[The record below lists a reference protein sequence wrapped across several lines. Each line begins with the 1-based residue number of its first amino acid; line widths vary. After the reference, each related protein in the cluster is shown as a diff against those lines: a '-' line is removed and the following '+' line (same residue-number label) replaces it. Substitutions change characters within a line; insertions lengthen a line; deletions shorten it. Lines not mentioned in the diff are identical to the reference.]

1 MLPTW
6 TTKIIS
12 EPATEP
18 VTLAQ
23 VKLHSRI
30 SHSEDD
36 TWLTMAIIVARQYVE
51 KTCEL
56 SLITQTRRTTFAGF
70 HKPWLTLAYGPTV
83 SISAVQYYDQTNS
96 LQTLATY
103 QAALESNPCLIVPA
117 AGEPW
122 PSTMPNRIDAV
133 KVTSFKNQLPR
144 VINPGGLKSLKALQA
159 AAWVKSMQDTCN
171 TFTAFLMNSLRNR
184 IAPIPSSRDFFTG
197 TALRAEGQSTH
208 GISVERA

>member
-36 TWLTMAIIVARQYVE
+36 SWLTMAIVVARQYIE

-70 HKPWLTLAYGPTV
+70 HKPWLTLAYGPTI
-83 SISAVQYYDQTNS
+83 SITTIEYYDQANA

-117 AGEPW
+117 AGQPW
-122 PSTMPNRIDAV
+122 PATMPNRIDAV
-133 KVTSFKNQLPR
+133 KVTYVAGYGAEENVPAALKQGILLLVDFWYSNR
-144 VINPGGLKSLKALQA
+144 SAVEMGSPG
-159 AAWVKSMQDTCN
+159 
-171 TFTAFLMNSLRNR
+171 
-184 IAPIPSSRDFFTG
+184 PIPFGVDNLLNLFASGNYR
-197 TALRAEGQSTH
+197 
-208 GISVERA
+208 

>member
-1 MLPTW
+1 MLPSW
-6 TTKIIS
+6 TTKILS

-18 VTLAQ
+18 ITLAQ

-36 TWLTMAIIVARQYVE
+36 TWLTMAIIVARQYIE

-70 HKPWLTLAYGPTV
+70 HKPWLTLAYGPTI
-83 SISAVQYYDQTNS
+83 SITTIEYYDQANA

-117 AGEPW
+117 AGQPW

-133 KVTSFKNQLPR
+133 KVTYVAGYGAAENVPAALKQGILLLVDFWYSNR
-144 VINPGGLKSLKALQA
+144 SAVEMGSPG
-159 AAWVKSMQDTCN
+159 
-171 TFTAFLMNSLRNR
+171 
-184 IAPIPSSRDFFTG
+184 PIPFGVD
-197 TALRAEGQSTH
+197 ALLNLFASGNYR
-208 GISVERA
+208 

>member
-36 TWLTMAIIVARQYVE
+36 TWLTMAIVVARQYIE

-70 HKPWLTLAYGPTV
+70 HKPWLTLAYGPTI
-83 SISAVQYYDQTNS
+83 SITTIEYYDQANA

-117 AGEPW
+117 AGQPW

-133 KVTSFKNQLPR
+133 KVTYVAGYGAAENVPAALKQGILLLVDFWYSNR
-144 VINPGGLKSLKALQA
+144 SAVEMGSPG
-159 AAWVKSMQDTCN
+159 
-171 TFTAFLMNSLRNR
+171 
-184 IAPIPSSRDFFTG
+184 PIPFGVD
-197 TALRAEGQSTH
+197 ALLNLFASGNYR
-208 GISVERA
+208 

>member
-36 TWLTMAIIVARQYVE
+36 TWLTMAIIVARQYIE

-70 HKPWLTLAYGPTV
+70 HKPWLTLAYGPTI
-83 SISAVQYYDQTNS
+83 SITTIEYYDQANA

-117 AGEPW
+117 AGQPW

-133 KVTSFKNQLPR
+133 KVTYVAGYGAAENVPAALKQGILLLVDFWYSNR
-144 VINPGGLKSLKALQA
+144 SAVEMGSPG
-159 AAWVKSMQDTCN
+159 
-171 TFTAFLMNSLRNR
+171 
-184 IAPIPSSRDFFTG
+184 PIPFGVD
-197 TALRAEGQSTH
+197 ALLNLFASGNYR
-208 GISVERA
+208 

>member
-36 TWLTMAIIVARQYVE
+36 TWLTMAIIVARQYIE

-70 HKPWLTLAYGPTV
+70 HKPWLTLAYGPTI
-83 SISAVQYYDQTNS
+83 SITTIEYYDQANA
-96 LQTLATY
+96 LQTLSTY

-117 AGEPW
+117 AGQPW

-133 KVTSFKNQLPR
+133 KVTYVAGYGAAENVPAALKQGILLLVDFWYSNR
-144 VINPGGLKSLKALQA
+144 SAVEMGSPG
-159 AAWVKSMQDTCN
+159 
-171 TFTAFLMNSLRNR
+171 
-184 IAPIPSSRDFFTG
+184 PIPFGVD
-197 TALRAEGQSTH
+197 ALLNLFASGNYR
-208 GISVERA
+208 

>member
-36 TWLTMAIIVARQYVE
+36 SWLTMAIVVARQYIE

-70 HKPWLTLAYGPTV
+70 HKPWLTLAYGPTI
-83 SISAVQYYDQTNS
+83 SITTIEYYDQANA

-117 AGEPW
+117 AGQPW

-133 KVTSFKNQLPR
+133 KVTYVAGYGAAENVPAALKQGILLLVDFWYSNR
-144 VINPGGLKSLKALQA
+144 SAVEMGSPG
-159 AAWVKSMQDTCN
+159 
-171 TFTAFLMNSLRNR
+171 
-184 IAPIPSSRDFFTG
+184 PIPFGVD
-197 TALRAEGQSTH
+197 ALLNLFASGNYR
-208 GISVERA
+208 

>member
-36 TWLTMAIIVARQYVE
+36 TWLTMAIVVARQYIE

-83 SISAVQYYDQTNS
+83 SISEIQYYDQTNNV
-96 LQTLATY
+96 QTLATY

-117 AGEPW
+117 AGQPW

-133 KVTSFKNQLPR
+133 KVTY
-144 VINPGGLKSLKALQA
+144 VAGYGA
-159 AAWVKSMQDTCN
+159 AADVPAALKQGILLLVDFWYS
-171 TFTAFLMNSLRNR
+171 NR
-184 IAPIPSSRDFFTG
+184 SAVEMGSPGPIPFGVD
-197 TALRAEGQSTH
+197 ALLNLFASGNYR
-208 GISVERA
+208 

>member
-1 MLPTW
+1 MLPSW
-6 TTKIIS
+6 TTKILS

-30 SHSEDD
+30 SHSDD
-36 TWLTMAIIVARQYVE
+36 DSWLTMAIIVARQYVE

-83 SISAVQYYDQTNS
+83 SITTIQYYDQTNAA
-96 LQTLATY
+96 QTLTDY

-117 AGEPW
+117 AGMPW
-122 PSTMPNRIDAV
+122 PSTMANRIDAV
-133 KVTSFKNQLPR
+133 KVTYVAGFGDAEDVPAALKQAILLLVDFWYSNR
-144 VINPGGLKSLKALQA
+144 SAVDMGSPG
-159 AAWVKSMQDTCN
+159 
-171 TFTAFLMNSLRNR
+171 
-184 IAPIPSSRDFFTG
+184 PIPFGVDSLLNLFASGNYR
-197 TALRAEGQSTH
+197 
-208 GISVERA
+208 

>member
-36 TWLTMAIIVARQYVE
+36 SWLTMAIIVARQYIE

-70 HKPWLTLAYGPTV
+70 HKPWLTLAYGPTI
-83 SISAVQYYDQTNS
+83 SITTIEYYDQANA

-117 AGEPW
+117 AGQPW

-133 KVTSFKNQLPR
+133 KVTYVAGYGAAENVPAALKQGILLLVDFWYSNR
-144 VINPGGLKSLKALQA
+144 SAVEMGSPG
-159 AAWVKSMQDTCN
+159 
-171 TFTAFLMNSLRNR
+171 
-184 IAPIPSSRDFFTG
+184 PIPFGVD
-197 TALRAEGQSTH
+197 ALLNLFASGNYR
-208 GISVERA
+208 

>member
-70 HKPWLTLAYGPTV
+70 HKPWLTLTYGPTV

-133 KVTSFKNQLPR
+133 KVTY
-144 VINPGGLKSLKALQA
+144 VAGYGA
-159 AAWVKSMQDTCN
+159 AADVPAALKQGILLLVDFWYS
-171 TFTAFLMNSLRNR
+171 NR
-184 IAPIPSSRDFFTG
+184 SAVEMGSPGPIPFGVD
-197 TALRAEGQSTH
+197 ALLNLFASGNYR
-208 GISVERA
+208 

>member
-36 TWLTMAIIVARQYVE
+36 SWLTMAIVVARQYIE

-56 SLITQTRRTTFAGF
+56 SLITQTRRTTFGGF
-70 HKPWLTLAYGPTV
+70 HKPWLTLAYGPTI
-83 SISAVQYYDQTNS
+83 SITTIEYYDQANA

-117 AGEPW
+117 AGQPW

-133 KVTSFKNQLPR
+133 KVTYVAGYGAAENVPAALKQGILLLVDFWYSNR
-144 VINPGGLKSLKALQA
+144 SAVEMGSPG
-159 AAWVKSMQDTCN
+159 
-171 TFTAFLMNSLRNR
+171 
-184 IAPIPSSRDFFTG
+184 PIPFGVD
-197 TALRAEGQSTH
+197 ALLNLFASGNYR
-208 GISVERA
+208 

>member
-23 VKLHSRI
+23 VKLHTRI

-36 TWLTMAIIVARQYVE
+36 TWLTMAIVVARQYIE

-70 HKPWLTLAYGPTV
+70 HKPWLTLAYGPTI
-83 SISAVQYYDQTNS
+83 SITTIEYYDQANA

-117 AGEPW
+117 AGQPW

-133 KVTSFKNQLPR
+133 KVTYVAGYGAAENVPAALKQGILLLVDFWYSNR
-144 VINPGGLKSLKALQA
+144 SAVEMGSPG
-159 AAWVKSMQDTCN
+159 
-171 TFTAFLMNSLRNR
+171 
-184 IAPIPSSRDFFTG
+184 PIPFGVD
-197 TALRAEGQSTH
+197 ALLNLFASGNYR
-208 GISVERA
+208 

>member
-36 TWLTMAIIVARQYVE
+36 SWLTMAIVVARQYIE

-70 HKPWLTLAYGPTV
+70 HKPWLTLAYGPTI
-83 SISAVQYYDQTNS
+83 SITTIEYYDQAND

-117 AGEPW
+117 AGQPW

-133 KVTSFKNQLPR
+133 KVTYVAGYGAAENVPAALKQGILLLVDFWYSNR
-144 VINPGGLKSLKALQA
+144 SAVEMGSPG
-159 AAWVKSMQDTCN
+159 
-171 TFTAFLMNSLRNR
+171 
-184 IAPIPSSRDFFTG
+184 PIPFGVD
-197 TALRAEGQSTH
+197 ALLNLFASGNYR
-208 GISVERA
+208 